1 MNARIKDDS
10 TPIHPAFNNRSIE
23 VVELLIT
30 HGADVTTQDSNRST
44 PLCLASDDGSFDLV
58 KLLIQYGADMNAR
71 VKKNSTLSACSIIAS
86 RTVEAVKLLLG
97 SGAENKRTEQ

>member
-1 MNARIKDDS
+1 MNACIKDDS
-10 TPIHPAFNNRSIE
+10 TPIHPAFNNRGIK
-23 VVELLIT
+23 VVKLLIT
-30 HGADVTTQDSNRST
+30 HVADVATQDSNRST
-44 PLCLASDDGSFDLV
+44 PLCLASDDGIFELV